1 MPGFQ
6 GKNLLSAHSGSKHQS
21 DAETHTVFRQFF
33 HEDRYLFRGE
43 GILPLD
49 GFPVAHLLC
58 EANWVLSDEIVGF
71 GLVHD
76 LIHHSTAL
84 SQIVKRASVMAKL
97 LQHHFDVEGFDVPD
111 LPAAEKRFEC
121 TQRIFVVFL
130 RGGHDI
136 VFVAFKPHVG
146 PFLEGIDHIH
156 LNALGLGALV
166 RFGFVF
172 DFFLSLAIKAFVF
185 ASSVIMETDHQTQ
198 FPCAVWTLTEM
209 AVSVRP
215 SFCHAYSFL
224 WHRRFAILL

>member
-1 MPGFQ
+1 
-6 GKNLLSAHSGSKHQS
+6 
-21 DAETHTVFRQFF
+21 
-33 HEDRYLFRGE
+33 
-43 GILPLD
+43 
-49 GFPVAHLLC
+49 
-58 EANWVLSDEIVGF
+58 
-71 GLVHD
+71 
-76 LIHHSTAL
+76 
-84 SQIVKRASVMAKL
+84 MAKL

-111 LPAAEKRFEC
+111 LPAAVKGFEC
-121 TQRIFVVFL
+121 TQRVFVVFL
-130 RGGHDI
+130 YGGHD
-136 VFVAFKPHVG
+136 VVLVAFKPHVG

-166 RFGFVF
+166 RFGLVF

-198 FPCAVWTLTEM
+198 FPCAVWTLPEM